1 MDTLTMT
8 DIATL
13 ARVKRPVVSMWRKR
27 PIVRGESM
35 PFPTA
40 VTSVDGIERFSRAD
54 IVEWL
59 DRTGRGNNVDGHRL
73 DAPGLTVPAGLLI
86 DDAVTLL
93 CWCAATSEDLSSTSI
108 SERREFAHGVDPRD
122 EFLAREIDELEV
134 DDSALQ
140 FIDDVVG
147 ASFGST
153 DALDRLEN
161 SRLRRDHPVRGLT
174 PDAIALVRSCV
185 RGASVHLGVD
195 DVVLAHH
202 GDPSLALA
210 ACDEGDRIHLSGTD
224 ATVRAAR
231 RRALLRG
238 VVVDNTRRGRPITV
252 ASVVGLDVDEAL
264 NAVDDLTVSLED
276 GDVAVILGSA
286 ATLSDHQKGPLQ
298 TLRAEALRVG
308 NTVAALRLP
317 RGMWREAVRQ
327 NLAMW
332 ICCGGAKASD
342 IQVGDLD
349 VGESIDLDDLA
360 ADVAAVVGD
369 ATTGRALRYARSVTL
384 PPILAGGAVVAPGT
398 RASVL
403 RSDDAMGHVER
414 VQSAAMRT
422 AAPMPSLDIEVAPA
436 PGRFSVQT
444 RSLAELQ
451 SNKRIAIKA
460 GKRIRAEHALPD
472 GTVAVL
478 PDKSMYFDPVDAE
491 RLYPRSR
498 TEPGDVI
505 FVEHP
510 RPQAWVDDAGG
521 SLVASPA
528 KIIRLRSTSPVG
540 SHLLAAIITT
550 MAPPGTEWK
559 SWPVPV
565 VADADAVHLEQM
577 LIEIAAYQQQT
588 EARLNASRDL
598 ATALITG
605 VAAGAL
611 VLDPTAA
618 MPITP
623 TTE

>member
-35 PFPTA
+35 PFPTP
-40 VTSVDGIERFSRAD
+40 VTSVDGVERFSRAD
-54 IVEWL
+54 VVEWL
-59 DRTGRGNNVDGHRL
+59 DRTGRGNNADGHRL

-93 CWCAATSEDLSSTSI
+93 CWCAATSEDLSSTSV
-108 SERREFAHGVDPRD
+108 SDRREFAHGVDPRD
-122 EFLAREIDELEV
+122 EFLAYEIDELEV
-134 DDSALQ
+134 DDNALH

-147 ASFGST
+147 ASFGPA

-161 SRLRRDHPVRGLT
+161 SRLRRDHPVRDLT
-174 PDAIALVRSCV
+174 PVAIELVRSCV

-195 DVVLAHH
+195 DVVLAHN

-210 ACDEGDRIHLSGTD
+210 TCVEGDRIHLSGTD
-224 ATVRAAR
+224 ALVRSAR
-231 RRALLRG
+231 RRALLRDIL
-238 VVVDNTRRGRPITV
+238 VDGTQRGRRVTI
-252 ASVVGLDVDEAL
+252 ASVVGLDADDAL
-264 NAVDDLTVSLED
+264 NAVENIVLSLEV

-286 ATLSDHQKGPLQ
+286 SALTDHLKGPLQ

-317 RGMWREAVRQ
+317 RGMWREAARQ
-327 NLAMW
+327 NLGMW

-342 IQVGDLD
+342 IQVGDLND
-349 VGESIDLDDLA
+349 GESIDLDDLA

-369 ATTGRALRYARSVTL
+369 ATTGRALRYVRSVAL
-384 PPILAGGAVVAPGT
+384 SPILASGAVVAPGT

-403 RSDDAMGHVER
+403 RSDDATEHVER
-414 VQSAAMRT
+414 VQGAAT
-422 AAPMPSLDIEVAPA
+422 LTSAPMPALDIVVAPA

-451 SNKRIAIKA
+451 GGKRLAIKA
-460 GKRIRAEHALPD
+460 GRRIRAEHAVPD

-478 PDKSMYFDPVDAE
+478 PEKSMYFDPIDAE

-559 SWPVPV
+559 TWPVPV
-565 VADADAVHLEQM
+565 VAGPDAVHLEQM
-577 LIEIAAYQQQT
+577 LIEIAEYQQQT

-598 ATALITG
+598 TTALITG

-611 VLDPTAA
+611 VLDPTAT
-618 MPITP
+618 MP
-623 TTE
+623 TTAATE

>member
-35 PFPTA
+35 PFPTP

-54 IVEWL
+54 IAEWL
-59 DRTGRGNNVDGHRL
+59 GRTGRGNNVDGHRL

-93 CWCAATSEDLSSTSI
+93 CWCAATSEDLSSTSV

-134 DDSALQ
+134 DNNALQ

-147 ASFGST
+147 ASFGSA

-161 SRLRRDHPVRGLT
+161 SRLRRDHPVRDLT
-174 PDAIALVRSCV
+174 PDAIELVRSCV

-195 DVVLAHH
+195 DVVLAHN

-210 ACDEGDRIHLSGTD
+210 TCVEGDRIHLSGTD
-224 ATVRAAR
+224 AVVRSAR
-231 RRALLRG
+231 RRALLRDIL
-238 VVVDNTRRGRPITV
+238 VDGTRRGRRVTI
-252 ASVVGLDVDEAL
+252 ASMVGLDTGDAL
-264 NAVDDLTVSLED
+264 NAVENIVLSLEV

-286 ATLSDHQKGPLQ
+286 STLTDHLKGPLQ
-298 TLRAEALRVG
+298 TLRAEALRVK

-317 RGMWREAVRQ
+317 RGMWREATRQ

-332 ICCGGAKASD
+332 ICRGGANSSD

-349 VGESIDLDDLA
+349 VGESINLDDLA
-360 ADVAAVVGD
+360 ADVAAIVGD
-369 ATTGRALRYARSVTL
+369 AIAGRALRYARSTAL
-384 PPILAGGAVVAPGT
+384 SPILASGAVVAPGT

-403 RSDDAMGHVER
+403 RSDDATEHVER
-414 VQSAAMRT
+414 VQGAAT
-422 AAPMPSLDIEVAPA
+422 LTSAPMPALDVVVAPA

-451 SNKRIAIKA
+451 GGKRLAIKP
-460 GKRIRAEHALPD
+460 GRRIRAEHAVPD

-478 PDKSMYFDPVDAE
+478 PEKSMYFDPIDAE

-559 SWPVPV
+559 TWPVPV
-565 VADADAVHLEQM
+565 VAGADAVHLEQM
-577 LIEIAAYQQQT
+577 LIEIAEYQQQT

-598 ATALITG
+598 TTALITG

-611 VLDPTAA
+611 VLNPTAT
-618 MPITP
+618 MP
-623 TTE
+623 TTATTE